1 MNNHNISIKL
11 EARSIAK
18 CGILPPELEFMQ
30 TALQHQVDV
39 FEQAKTHDLI
49 LDLAP
54 TGTGKTKAGLSTLLH
69 NPSKTAI
76 YVAPTNALITQ
87 QTEAAI
93 KFVKEAN
100 LPHIVKSASAKEIKQ
115 WSDNRVGRRSG
126 EKLYN
131 VLRNPSTIFP
141 EIGENKPLL
150 LVTNPDIF
158 YYATFFAYNHLDKDN
173 IASQFYSKFSTVI
186 FDEFHL
192 YSAKQL
198 VSLFFYL
205 ALSHVFGYF
214 KHNRKII
221 LLTATPEPASN
232 EALKLLGQEGVKIA
246 YVDGES
252 ENKNLIPSQTA
263 VNLEIR
269 PLLDKDIL
277 LTEIKEE
284 VLKKISNY
292 PEQNGAV
299 ILDSLVQINDLAK
312 LLEGKNLKSYFGRI
326 TGSTSQ
332 AERAI
337 SAQKQVILATSTVDV
352 GFNFEKNPQPDR
364 QNLDWLIFSAKD
376 YFSFWQRLGRVG
388 RVLGKKITNI
398 SSDAIAYLPSKAW
411 EENITDLD
419 IQGGRKAL
427 TEKLEKL
434 VCLQRPFL
442 DIYWKSEAFLE
453 IAKPLLEL
461 EEKLESLPESN
472 LVFTLFQTMQNILG
486 GKRNWKYYCYRM
498 KILKGAENIS
508 KSSIKDIQNKWKYIK
523 GGQIFVKNY
532 LKAKYPEDYENIK
545 KGINKIEE
553 FESVFKEHRDVAE
566 DLKEYAE
573 IFTATYAPLFQFRE
587 SLFESLL
594 IKDPH
599 NFLVDEVDETILDPI
614 HLLRYYEFINNGD
627 YIEITSRAKDIYQL
641 NFSLRYF
648 GTNEE
653 FKNNELNKLTAWKN
667 CRIARTLGS
676 AIAPTPLIEKLE
688 KKLIPGVIIS
698 TAINQGIIIQLRKQG
713 LISYPINVRCKD
725 ISKEYTF
732 FPTLSGILTIIMAG
746 FRLSLPDK
754 EDFYIA

>member
-1 MNNHNISIKL
+1 MNSKNILIRL

-18 CGILPPELEFMQ
+18 CDILPTELDFMR

-39 FEQAKTHDLI
+39 FTKAKTHNLI

-54 TGTGKTKAGLSTLLH
+54 TGTGKTKAGLSVLLH
-69 NPSKTAI
+69 NPNKSAVYI
-76 YVAPTNALITQ
+76 APTNALITQ

-100 LPHIVKSASAKEIKQ
+100 LPHIVKSASAREIKQ
-115 WSDNRVGRRSG
+115 WSDDRVGKRSG

-141 EIGENKPLL
+141 EIKENKPLL

-158 YYATFFAYNHLDKDN
+158 YYATFFAYNRLDKDN

-214 KHNRKII
+214 KNNRKIV
-221 LLTATPEPASN
+221 LLTATPEPACN
-232 EALKLLGQEGVKIA
+232 EALKLLEQEGVKIA
-246 YVDGES
+246 YIDGENNHS
-252 ENKNLIPSQTA
+252 NLIPSQTA

-269 PLLDKDIL
+269 PQLDRDIL
-277 LTEIKEE
+277 LAEIKEE
-284 VLKKISNY
+284 VIKKISNY
-292 PEQNGAV
+292 PQQNGAV
-299 ILDSLVQINDLAK
+299 ILDSKDHINRLSDL
-312 LLEGKNLKSYFGRI
+312 LKSANLDTYIGRI
-326 TGSTSQ
+326 TGSTPNHK
-332 AERAI
+332 RAI
-337 SAQKQVILATSTVDV
+337 SAQKQIILATSTVDV
-352 GFNFEKNPQPDR
+352 GFNFEKHPQPDR
-364 QNLDWLIFSAKD
+364 QNLDWLIFSTKD

-398 SSDAIAYLPSKAW
+398 SSDIIAYLPSKAW

-427 TEKLEKL
+427 TEKLENL
-434 VCLQRPFL
+434 PCLQRLFL

-461 EEKLESLPESN
+461 EEKLEGLPQNN
-472 LVFTLFQTMQNILG
+472 LIIKLYETMQNILG
-486 GKRNWKYYCYRM
+486 GKKDWNYYRHRM

-523 GGQIFVKNY
+523 GGQAFVKNY
-532 LKAKYPEDYENIK
+532 LKVKYPEDYENIK

-587 SLFESLL
+587 SLFESLS

-599 NFLVDEVDETILDPI
+599 NFLVDETDETILDPI
-614 HLLRYYEFINNGD
+614 HLLRYYEFVNNGD
-627 YIEITSRAKDIYQL
+627 YIELIARAKDTYNL
-641 NFSLRYF
+641 TFSLRFY

-653 FKNNELNKLTAWKN
+653 FKNNEINKLIAWKN
-667 CRIARTLGS
+667 CRITRKLGN
-676 AIAPTPLIEKLE
+676 AISPTPLIQKLE
-688 KKLIPGVIIS
+688 KNLMAGVIIP
-698 TAINQGIIIQLRKQG
+698 TAVNQGIIIQLRKQG
-713 LISYPINVRCKD
+713 LISYPIDVQCND
-725 ISKEYTF
+725 MSKEYTF
-732 FPTLSGILTIIMAG
+732 FPSLSGILTIAMTG
-746 FRLSLPDK
+746 FRLRLPDN
-754 EDFYIA
+754 ENFWIS